1 MVAGTKPVLAVEKPS
16 ISCSLNG
23 TCTRKMFM
31 TKENEAVETFTSALG
46 TASDSM
52 KQNILL
58 RERGCTVIDENSNY
72 TALGRE
78 IGNLKRENEE
88 LKEKVGSLQMLYK
101 KALER
106 EKAHLEEIA
115 FQRKVIDHLISTQ

>member
-1 MVAGTKPVLAVEKPS
+1 MH
-16 ISCSLNG
+16 
-23 TCTRKMFM
+23 
-31 TKENEAVETFTSALG
+31 TFVLG
-46 TASDSM
+46 TARDSM
-52 KQNILL
+52 RQNILIK
-58 RERGCTVIDENSNY
+58 ERGCIVIDENSNY

-106 EKAHLEEIA
+106 EKAHLAEIE
-115 FQRKVIDHLISTQ
+115 FQRRVIDHLISQ